1 MIESIL
7 LVFITIAISIVLL
20 MIFLPIFSV
29 V

>member
-7 LVFITIAISIVLL
+7 LVFITIASSIALL